1 MKKLVSNFLKD
12 PQTLGFK
19 LIFYMSFYYS
29 SILLYLTLDIIQS
42 PDFDK
47 YYRYFQYFSGS
58 IEKTNLEQGN
68 LYFFLSYLVT
78 FILNQI
84 NETISLNEIYNLS
97 IHFTNSMFFLFGCLG
112 LAKYLSI
119 HKYKT
124 KNIYIVLSIICIMPS
139 TIVLRSSFKPEIMAF
154 SIIGWALYFIK
165 LYSIEKNNYSV
176 LRLTILL
183 SILFTSKVS
192 IALMVGFVIFLELL
206 INYKKTIS
214 KEIIRPLIVLLIFCS
229 ALMIENYQHNRLLI
243 FQTEHDKKYDNVAS
257 LEFFSSFDTS
267 NFINNPNKYF
277 YYDSFLGIVLF
288 DSFNDFFG
296 LYSNSEY
303 TELNNSRKQ
312 FFSVVKKLDN
322 PIFPLGFVMDKSNF
336 KLTISGDVDGRWK
349 DEKYI
354 EELAMRSSFYF
365 SVIFYLLLFI
375 LLIFKKQIR
384 APLASPFIGLLFLI
398 TSSLGIFGI
407 KNFDPLVGD
416 SFKTFYFAY
425 FIILSFSVLF
435 LEILKFNIFKKIFIF
450 STPMLFLFFLGF
462 PMDYNEQNEIDI
474 VYKNSLL
481 TSCNLNGPLINNL
494 LNVDTNIECNSITDY
509 KKKFYPV
516 TTVKDMSISLIKI
529 PYLNILFLSI
539 LFILNIKP
547 IKLFVINRKLKL

>member
-12 PQTLGFK
+12 PQTLVFK

-47 YYRYFQYFSGS
+47 YYRYFQYYSGS

-68 LYFFLSYLVT
+68 LYFFLGYLVT

-84 NETISLNEIYNLS
+84 IETISLNEIYNLS

-112 LAKYLSI
+112 IAKYLST

-139 TIVLRSSFKPEIMAF
+139 SVVLRSSFKPEIMAF

-165 LYSIEKNNYSV
+165 LYSTEKNDYSV

-214 KEIIRPLIVLLIFCS
+214 REIIRPLIVLLIFCS

-267 NFINNPNKYF
+267 NFINNPNKNF
-277 YYDSFLGIVLF
+277 YYDSLLGIILF

-296 LYSNSEY
+296 LYFNSEY

-336 KLTISGDVDGRWK
+336 KLTISGEVDGRWK

-375 LLIFKKQIR
+375 LLIFKKQTR
-384 APLASPFIGLLFLI
+384 AAVASPFIGLLFLI
-398 TSSLGIFGI
+398 TSSLGVFGI

-425 FIILSFSVLF
+425 FIILSFSILF
-435 LEILKFNIFKKIFIF
+435 LEILKFNIFKKILIF
-450 STPMLFLFFLGF
+450 LTPMLFLFFLGF

-494 LNVDTNIECNSITDY
+494 LNVDTNIECNLITDY
-509 KKKFYPV
+509 KKKFYSI

-529 PYLNILFLSI
+529 PYLNILFLLI

-547 IKLFVINRKLKL
+547 IKLFLINRELKL

>member
-112 LAKYLSI
+112 LARYLSI

-139 TIVLRSSFKPEIMAF
+139 SVVLRSSFKPEIMAF

-398 TSSLGIFGI
+398 TSSLGVFGI

-462 PMDYNEQNEIDI
+462 PMDYNEQSEIDI

-509 KKKFYPV
+509 KKKFYPI

-529 PYLNILFLSI
+529 PYLNILFLLI

>member
-267 NFINNPNKYF
+267 NFINNPDKYF

-398 TSSLGIFGI
+398 TSSLGVFGI

-481 TSCNLNGPLINNL
+481 ISCNLNGPLINNL

-509 KKKFYPV
+509 KKKFYPI

-529 PYLNILFLSI
+529 PYLNILYLLI

>member
-112 LAKYLSI
+112 LVRYLSI

-139 TIVLRSSFKPEIMAF
+139 SVVLRSSFKPEIMAF

-165 LYSIEKNNYSV
+165 LYSEEKNNYSV

-192 IALMVGFVIFLELL
+192 IALMVGFLIILELL

-336 KLTISGDVDGRWK
+336 KLTISGDVDGRWN

-375 LLIFKKQIR
+375 FLIFKKQIR

-398 TSSLGIFGI
+398 TSSLGVFGI

-425 FIILSFSVLF
+425 FLILSFSVIF

-481 TSCNLNGPLINNL
+481 ISCNLNGPLINNL
-494 LNVDTNIECNSITDY
+494 LNVDTNIDCSSITDY
-509 KKKFYPV
+509 KKKFYPI

-529 PYLNILFLSI
+529 PYLNILYLLI

>member
-139 TIVLRSSFKPEIMAF
+139 TVVLRSSFKPEIMAF

-214 KEIIRPLIVLLIFCS
+214 KEIIRPLILLLIFCS

-398 TSSLGIFGI
+398 TSSLGVFGI

-462 PMDYNEQNEIDI
+462 PMEYNEQNEIDI

-539 LFILNIKP
+539 LFILNIKS